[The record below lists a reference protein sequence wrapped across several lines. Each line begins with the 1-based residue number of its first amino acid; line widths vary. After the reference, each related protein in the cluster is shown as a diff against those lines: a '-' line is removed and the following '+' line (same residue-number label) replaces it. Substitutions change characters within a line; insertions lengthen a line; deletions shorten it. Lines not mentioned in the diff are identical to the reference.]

1 MGDFRVHILGCG
13 SALPTTVHYPTAQVV
28 EYREKLFLIDCG
40 EGAQRQF
47 RRQRLDFG
55 RIVGV
60 LISHLHGDHCYGL
73 PGFLSTLGML
83 GRRRALPVYGPR
95 GIDRFLAPFIEESSS
110 YLGYPIEVHVLDD
123 RQSTCF
129 YEDRTLA
136 ITSLPLEHR
145 TPCTGY
151 LFRERPTER
160 HIDRASCDFYGV
172 PRSYYPSLR
181 AGEAFVTSA
190 GEAIPAERLTRPGRQ
205 PRSYAYC
212 SDTAYAPQLVPL
224 IKQVSLLYHEATFP
238 KERQARAKQT
248 AHSTAEEA
256 ALIAK
261 QAEVGRLLIGHY
273 SARYT
278 DAAPLLQEALEV
290 FPQTLASN
298 EGMILD
304 LD

>member
-1 MGDFRVHILGCG
+1 MSDFRVHILGCG
-13 SALPTTVHYPTAQVV
+13 SALPTTVHYPTSQVV
-28 EYREKLFLIDCG
+28 EFREKLFLVDCG

-47 RRQRLDFG
+47 RFQRLDFG
-55 RIVGV
+55 RIVGI

-83 GRRRALPVYGPR
+83 GRRRALPIYGPK
-95 GIDRFLAPFIEESSS
+95 GIDTFLAPFIKESQS
-110 YLGYPIEVHVLDD
+110 YLGYEIEVHVLDD
-123 RQSTCF
+123 RGSACF
-129 YEDRTLA
+129 YEDRSLT
-136 ITSLPLEHR
+136 ITTLPLEHR
-145 TPCTGY
+145 TPCIGY
-151 LFRERPTER
+151 LFREKATER

-172 PRSYYPSLR
+172 PRTYYPALR
-181 AGEAFVTSA
+181 EGQPFTTSEGDVISA
-190 GEAIPAERLTRPGRQ
+190 DRLTRPGRP

-224 IKQVSLLYHEATFP
+224 LKDISLLYHEATFP

-256 ALIAK
+256 GLIAR
-261 QAEVGRLLIGHY
+261 QAKVGRLLIGHY

-278 DAAPLLQEALEV
+278 DATPLLREAQEV
-290 FPQTLASN
+290 FPDTLAAN

-304 LD
+304 L